1 MPKDDLTQRQRRY
14 RSALRNNLE
23 KNTGRSLAAW
33 LTIAR
38 QCPHRAPRARLRWF
52 KETHGLG
59 QNYALCVL
67 SMLESP
73 AQRAAKSPQGL
84 RAHVWSEPGTAQILA
99 AIEAAV
105 GELPDL
111 ISAQRK
117 AYTAWSRSFAFAAAR
132 PARARVRL
140 GLALDPGSDAR
151 LTAAQRERWSQR
163 LKSTLLLSAPAEV
176 DRSVRRLLRA
186 AWERS

>member
-1 MPKDDLTQRQRRY
+1 MTKDDLTERQCRY

-23 KNTGRSLAAW
+23 KNSGRSLAAW
-33 LTIAR
+33 LAIAR

-67 SMLESP
+67 LMLESR
-73 AQRAAKSPQGL
+73 ARRAANSPQRL
-84 RAHVWSEPGTAQILA
+84 RAQLWSEPGAAQVLA

-105 GELPDL
+105 GKLPGL
-111 ISAQRK
+111 ISGQRK
-117 AYTAWSRSFAFAAAR
+117 GYTAWSRSLAFAAAR
-132 PARARVRL
+132 PVRAQVRL

-151 LTAAQRERWSQR
+151 LTAAKREGWSQR
-163 LKSTLLLSAPAEV
+163 LKSTLLLNAPADV